1 MNPDRSLPELQ
12 HTAWSVKDGAPAD
25 IWALAQS
32 ADGFLWLG
40 TGSGLYRFD
49 GVVFE
54 HIAPPGA
61 PNIGF
66 RDVTALLPLPS
77 GELWIGYYAGGA
89 SRMKG
94 GQLTDYG
101 EREGVPPGWVTAF
114 AREDDGTIWLA
125 AREGLARFSGGHW
138 ERIGDNWN
146 FHGNAANWI
155 LLDRQGTLWV
165 AGGDTVAYLRKGAHT
180 FEDTGVKSDYK
191 STLAQAPDGTV
202 WFASETLSPRPLP
215 RVAQTTRS
223 TATTIGQA
231 TGSTATTIGQAT
243 GITAT
248 TIGQATGITATTI
261 GQATGITTTAI
272 GQATGTST
280 TAVGLKDLPPVK
292 RLLLDRDGSV
302 WASDAAQGGI
312 YRATLNAAAAPT
324 ARTTEKFG
332 EAQGLTS
339 DLAVP
344 LIEDHEGNIWVGTNM
359 GLNRFRETNFV
370 AERRVPLSRTGYS
383 IARGDGSAVWIASGT
398 ALYRSEGGHV
408 EQAATSPTSFH
419 SAYRAPDGVIWLG
432 RRDDLLQ
439 IKDGHMTTVRLP
451 EVALA
456 DDYAYV
462 IAMTSDGVAGLW
474 VSVVDRGL
482 MHFDGTSWMPTLDLP
497 GLSATA
503 AVSAWTD
510 ARSRHWFGYS
520 NGSVIMLDAQ
530 GAHDYTSREGLQIGP
545 IIGIGGAADDILV
558 GGEFGLA
565 RFDGSGFRSLT
576 TARAEPF
583 TGISGIVIT
592 PTHDVWLNGNRGVI
606 RMTEGDLQRAL
617 DNPQSPLRYE
627 LFDRHDGLP
636 GIAQQGE
643 DSTAM
648 ATDDGRLWFLTNH
661 GVAWIDP
668 AHLIRN
674 TVPPA
679 VVIRS
684 LSANGRRYPTS
695 GTVTL
700 PEKTRTV
707 LIDYT
712 ALSLGAPERV
722 KFRYKLEGADD
733 SWRDAGN
740 ERHVIYA
747 NLHARQYRFRVV
759 AANEAG
765 VWNETGAQLTFDIPA
780 AYYEKLWFLV
790 LCAVAAVLLLLA
802 LYVARMAQVTA
813 QVRARLLER
822 VFERERI
829 ARELHDTFLQS
840 VNALMMR
847 FQAAA
852 QRIPQHEPARAL
864 MEQSLDRAAAVLA
877 EGRRRVQDL
886 RSANPIEHDLPQ
898 RLTNAVEELVQGH
911 EADSRIEIEGTPRDL
926 HPVVRDEA
934 YRIAREALANA
945 SKHAEAT
952 RIDIKLTYGRR
963 QFVLR
968 VVDDGRGMDQNESES
983 GVRTDHFGITGMRER
998 AAKIMGTLKL
1008 TSSLGAGTVVQLAVP
1023 GRFAYSTARPTGLS
1037 RARYRWWRAWLDTE

>member
-1 MNPDRSLPELQ
+1 MATPPPLSWLLLAMGLAFSASSGAVNPDRSLPELQ

-54 HIAPPGA
+54 HITPPGA

-77 GELWIGYYAGGA
+77 GELWIGYYAGGV
-89 SRMKG
+89 SLMKG

-101 EREGVPPGWVTAF
+101 EREGVPPGWITAF

-146 FHGNAANWI
+146 FHGNAAHWI

-180 FEDTGVKSDYK
+180 FEDTGVKSGYK

-202 WFASETLSPRPLP
+202 WIAGESLFPRPLP
-215 RVAQTTRS
+215 GVGETNRS
-223 TATTIGQA
+223 TA
-231 TGSTATTIGQAT
+231 
-243 GITAT
+243 
-248 TIGQATGITATTI
+248 
-261 GQATGITTTAI
+261 
-272 GQATGTST
+272 
-280 TAVGLKDLPPVK
+280 TAVGLKDLSPVK

-302 WASDAAQGGI
+302 WASDAAHGGI
-312 YRATLNAAAAPT
+312 YRATLKAAAAAPT
-324 ARTTEKFG
+324 TLTIEKFG
-332 EAQGLTS
+332 EGQGLTS

-344 LIEDHEGNIWVGTNM
+344 LLEDHEGNIWVGTNM

-370 AERRVPLSRTGYS
+370 AEPRIPLSRTGYT
-383 IARGDGSAVWIASGT
+383 IARGDGSAVWITSAT
-398 ALYRSEGGHV
+398 ALYRSEGGHL
-408 EQAATSPTSFH
+408 EQAATSPTPFR

-432 RRDDLLQ
+432 CHDDLLQ

-451 EVALA
+451 EVVPPS
-456 DDYAYV
+456 DYAYV
-462 IAMTSDGVAGLW
+462 KAMTSDGAGGLW
-474 VSVVDRGL
+474 VSVIDRGL
-482 MHFDGTSWMPTLDLP
+482 VHFDGTSWRPTPDLA
-497 GLSATA
+497 GLPATA

-520 NGSVIMLDAQ
+520 NGSIIMLDAQ
-530 GAHDYTSREGLQIGP
+530 GAHAYTSREGLQIGP
-545 IIGIGGAADDILV
+545 ITVIGGAADEVLV

-565 RFDGSGFRSLT
+565 RFDGSSFRSLT
-576 TARAEPF
+576 TSRAEPF

-592 PTHDVWLNGNRGVI
+592 PAHDVWLNGNRGVI

-617 DNPQSPLRYE
+617 NNTQAPLRYE

-643 DSTAM
+643 DATAI
-648 ATDDGRLWFLTNH
+648 AADDGRLWFLTNH

-684 LSANGRRYPTS
+684 LTANGRRYATS
-695 GTVTL
+695 DTVTL
-700 PEKTRTV
+700 PEKTRTA

-722 KFRYKLEGADD
+722 RFRYKLEGADD
-733 SWRDAGN
+733 NWRDAGS

-747 NLHARQYRFRVV
+747 NLHSRQYRFRVV

-765 VWNETGAQLTFDIPA
+765 VWNETGAELTFEIPA
-780 AYYEKLWFLV
+780 AYYEKPWFLV

-852 QRIPQHEPARAL
+852 QRIPQHEPARDL

-898 RLTNAVEELVQGH
+898 RLANAVEELVQGH

-945 SKHAEAT
+945 TKHARAT
-952 RIDIKLTYGRR
+952 RIDIKLTYVRR

-968 VVDDGRGMDQNESES
+968 VVDDGRGMDENGSEA

-998 AAKIMGTLKL
+998 AAKIMGTLKV
-1008 TSSLGAGTVVQLAVP
+1008 TSSLGAGTMVQLVVP
-1023 GRFAYSTARPTGLS
+1023 GRFAYSAARPPGRLS
-1037 RARYRWWRAWLDTE
+1037 RARYRWRAWLDTQ

>member
-1 MNPDRSLPELQ
+1 MGLAFSASSGAVNPDRSLPELQ

-54 HIAPPGA
+54 HITPPGA
-61 PNIGF
+61 PNLGF

-89 SRMKG
+89 SLMKG

-125 AREGLARFSGGHW
+125 AREGLARFAGGHW
-138 ERIGDNWN
+138 EQIGAKWN
-146 FHGNAANWI
+146 FHAKATHWL

-180 FEDTGVKSDYK
+180 FEDTGEKSSYK

-202 WFASETLSPRPLP
+202 WIASESLSPRPLP
-215 RVAQTTRS
+215 GV
-223 TATTIGQA
+223 GQA
-231 TGSTATTIGQAT
+231 NRNPTA
-243 GITAT
+243 
-248 TIGQATGITATTI
+248 
-261 GQATGITTTAI
+261 
-272 GQATGTST
+272 
-280 TAVGLKDLPPVK
+280 AVGLKDLPPVK

-302 WASDAAQGGI
+302 WASDAAHGGI
-312 YRATLNAAAAPT
+312 YRATLNAAAPT
-324 ARTTEKFG
+324 ARATEEFG
-332 EAQGLTS
+332 EGQGLTS

-344 LIEDHEGNIWVGTNM
+344 LIEDREGNIWVGTNM

-370 AERRVPLSRTGYS
+370 SEPRVPLSRKGYS
-383 IARGDGSAVWIASGT
+383 IARGEGSTVWITSDT
-398 ALYRSEGGHV
+398 ALYRSEGGRV
-408 EQAATSPTSFH
+408 EQAATSPTPFH
-419 SAYRAPDGVIWLG
+419 VAYRAPDGEIWLG
-432 RRDDLLQ
+432 RHDDLLQ
-439 IKDGHMTTVRLP
+439 IKDGHMTPVRLP
-451 EVALA
+451 GVVPPS
-456 DDYAYV
+456 DYAYV
-462 IAMTSDGVAGLW
+462 RAMTSDGAGGLW
-474 VSVVDRGL
+474 VSVIDRGL
-482 MHFDGTSWMPTLDLP
+482 IHFDGTSWRPTLDIP
-497 GLSATA
+497 GLPSTA
-503 AVSAWTD
+503 ATSAWSD
-510 ARSRHWFGYS
+510 ASSRHWFGYS
-520 NGSVIMLDAQ
+520 NGSVVMLDAR
-530 GAHDYTSREGLQIGP
+530 GAHAYTSREGLQIGP
-545 IIGIGGAADDILV
+545 ITAIGGAANDVLV

-576 TARAEPF
+576 TSRAEPF

-606 RMTEGDLQRAL
+606 RMIEGDLQRAL
-617 DNPQSPLRYE
+617 ENPRAPVRYE

-643 DSTAM
+643 DGTAI
-648 ATDDGRLWFLTNH
+648 AADDGRLWFITNH

-707 LIDYT
+707 LVDYT

-722 KFRYKLEGADD
+722 RFRYKLEGADD
-733 SWRDAGN
+733 NWRDAGN
-740 ERHVIYA
+740 ERHVIYT

-765 VWNETGAQLTFDIPA
+765 VWNETGSELTFDIPA
-780 AYYEKLWFLV
+780 AYYEKPWFLV

-802 LYVARMAQVTA
+802 LYVARMAQLTG

-852 QRIPQHEPARAL
+852 QRIPQHEPARDL
-864 MEQSLDRAAAVLA
+864 MEQSLDRASAVLA

-898 RLTNAVEELVQGH
+898 RLANAVEELVQGH

-998 AAKIMGTLKL
+998 AAKIMGTLKV
-1008 TSSLGAGTVVQLAVP
+1008 TSSLGAGTVVQLVVP
-1023 GRFAYSTARPTGLS
+1023 GRFAYSPARPPGALS
-1037 RARYRWWRAWLDTE
+1037 RARYRWRAWLDTE